1 MRLTHR
7 VSTLAVVLSTA
18 AVAAAPAQA
27 KFDNST
33 YPPLGSLHPT
43 VQHHSSGGTDD
54 ALIAIGALAAAAT
67 LGGGVAVSRRSAGR
81 SARVRVVSGS

>member
-18 AVAAAPAQA
+18 AVAATPAQA

-33 YPPLGSLHPT
+33 YPPLGPLHPT
-43 VQHHSSGGTDD
+43 VHHSSGGTDD